1 MHLSD
6 DERTLLL
13 LYYEETRNGTLVN
26 LRRMRTELQADEEEL
41 RNLTD
46 AVIRKLEALTEDEFQ
61 KLELF
66 EGR

>member
-13 LYYEETRNGTLVN
+13 LYYEETRAGTFAN
-26 LRRMRTELQADEEEL
+26 LRKMRSELQADEEEL

-46 AVIRKLEALTEDEFQ
+46 TVIRKLDALTENEFQ
-61 KLELF
+61 ELGLF

>member
-13 LYYEETRNGTLVN
+13 LYYDETRTGTLAN
-26 LRRMRTELQADEEEL
+26 LRKMSAELQADEEEL

-46 AVIRKLEALTEDEFQ
+46 AVIRKLEALTENEFQ
-61 KLELF
+61 ELGLF

>member
-13 LYYEETRNGTLVN
+13 LYYDETKDGTLAN
-26 LRRMRTELQADEEEL
+26 LRIMSAELQADEEEL

-46 AVIRKLEALTEDEFQ
+46 AVIRKLDALTENEFQ
-61 KLELF
+61 ELGLF